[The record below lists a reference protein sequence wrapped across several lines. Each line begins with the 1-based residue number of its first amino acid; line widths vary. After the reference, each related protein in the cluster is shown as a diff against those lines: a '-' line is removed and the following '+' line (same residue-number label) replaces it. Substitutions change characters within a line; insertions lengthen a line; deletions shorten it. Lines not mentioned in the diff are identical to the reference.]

1 MLVRVRRDTAANW
14 ATRNPV
20 LAVGEPGFVTDTGAL
35 KIGDGVTTFAAL
47 QVVNLTANLTARSV
61 AVRNGLLAVPGPPE
75 FFSNNNRPTGGELYL
90 VRVTCDVAGTINKLW
105 IRITSAAVTPTAGQ
119 NFMFVLT
126 ESGTTGTRAAVSAD
140 IASSLTST
148 GLLGVTVTPGVPV
161 TVGQVVDLGFLM
173 NAGTLPQLAGAAQ
186 GLGDQPAMGPLY
198 QVSGPF
204 GNRYAYG
211 ATGVGLT
218 AVPAT
223 VDLTAVSPDQAFLIG
238 ASV

>member
-14 ATRNPV
+14 ASRNPV
-20 LAVGEPGFVTDTGAL
+20 LALGEPGFVTDTGAL
-35 KIGDGVTTFAAL
+35 KIGDGVSTFAVL
-47 QVVNLTANLTARSV
+47 QIVNVAANLSARSP
-61 AVRNGLLAVPGPPE
+61 AIRNGLLAVPGPPE
-75 FFSNNNRPTGGELYL
+75 FFSSNNRPTGGELYL
-90 VRVTCDVAGTINKLW
+90 TRVVCDASGTINKLW
-105 IRITSAAVTPTAGQ
+105 IRITAAAVTPTAGQ

-140 IASSLTST
+140 IAASLTSG

-161 TVGQVVDLGFLM
+161 TAGQTVDLGFLM
-173 NAGTLPQLAGAAQ
+173 NAVTLPQLAGAAQ
-186 GLGDQPAMGPLY
+186 GLGDQPALGPLY
-198 QVSGPF
+198 QASGPF
-204 GNRYAYG
+204 PNRYAYG
-211 ATGVGLT
+211 ATGAALT